1 MKRQGQALGVVLL
14 MAVIS
19 SPVVVHASDAAR
31 ALESVQ
37 AILHCYGLA
46 MVGMDSVINSRL
58 GVYPELI
65 LPLATL
71 DPNAAIVSPEEIT
84 SEAPYSTLLLRIL
97 YEAYLWDGE
106 PHEYASDVL
115 ATCNA

>member
-1 MKRQGQALGVVLL
+1 MKMWSRALSVVSLMVVISGQASIAFG
-14 MAVIS
+14 A
-19 SPVVVHASDAAR
+19 DR
-31 ALESVQ
+31 VQ
-37 AILHCYGLA
+37 APQLATLHCYGLA

>member
-1 MKRQGQALGVVLL
+1 MKMWSRALSVVSLMVVISGQASIACG
-14 MAVIS
+14 ADR
-19 SPVVVHASDAAR
+19 VHAPQLAT
-31 ALESVQ
+31 
-37 AILHCYGLA
+37 LHCYGLA

-58 GVYPELI
+58 GVHPELI

-115 ATCNA
+115 DTCNA